1 MDNTNKN
8 QLYSPCILK
17 SPHFPP
23 CNYTAFLAVVS
34 RHRYFVQHGNWFA
47 VFGIEMQELKLHEFW
62 GNRIFESVGDM
73 LIANLVSI
81 PAGDSPS
88 NEYVIEKVLDWPS
101 FDLQPVKVVSTFYLC
116 MAYSCSNI
124 E

>member
-1 MDNTNKN
+1 MHIEKPA
-8 QLYSPCILK
+8 L
-17 SPHFPP
+17 FPLQY
-23 CNYTAFLAVVS
+23 CTVQFLAVVS
-34 RHRYFVQHGNWFA
+34 RHRYFVQHGYNWFA
-47 VFGIEMQELKLHEFW
+47 MFGIEMQELKLHEFW